1 MATAPKPARNA
12 RSTAATVPRL
22 TRAERTAA
30 TRRELLHAAQRRF
43 FRDGYHGTTLDDI
56 ADEAGYTKGAV
67 YSTFKSKGGLFLA
80 LFDEV
85 VDRRIEELRAVLAP
99 HDTDDAKLA
108 ALARQPVDEDNSQ
121 FLLLAIEF
129 WVHAARDPELLN
141 AFSAS
146 YRRLRLRL
154 GELAPAGQPFV
165 EERWAIVTLAL
176 SNGMALER
184 LIDPDGVPDDLMA
197 SVQRRLLRPAPP
209 GPGSTGPA
217 GMAG

>member
-1 MATAPKPARNA
+1 MATAPK
-12 RSTAATVPRL
+12 L
-22 TRAERTAA
+22 TRAQRSAA
-30 TRRELLHAAQRRF
+30 TRRELLDAAQRRF
-43 FRDGYHGTTLDDI
+43 LRDGYHGTSLDDI

-99 HDTDDAKLA
+99 HDSDDAKLA
-108 ALARQPVDEDNSQ
+108 ALASQPVDERNSQ

-129 WVHAARDPELLN
+129 WVHAAREPELLH

-146 YRRLRLRL
+146 YRRLRSRL
-154 GELAPAGQPFV
+154 TELAPAGQPFL
-165 EERWAIVTLAL
+165 EQRWAIVTLAL

-197 SVQRRLLRPAPP
+197 SVQQHLLH
-209 GPGSTGPA
+209 PA
-217 GMAG
+217 G